1 MLSQP
6 VEDRA
11 GPVRRGEND
20 YGARR
25 ETGGLDLRG

>member
-1 MLSQP
+1 VSRLQYS
-6 VEDRA
+6 

-25 ETGGLDLRG
+25 ETGGLNPRG